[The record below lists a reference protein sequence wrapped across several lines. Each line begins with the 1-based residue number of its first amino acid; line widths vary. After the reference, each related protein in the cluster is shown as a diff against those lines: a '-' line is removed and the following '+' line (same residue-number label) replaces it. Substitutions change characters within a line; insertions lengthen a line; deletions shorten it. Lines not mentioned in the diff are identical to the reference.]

1 MTTDRAFCRFAYPPS
16 GTSLSITEMPKG
28 GMCLSAF
35 VILHDPSDAHRILLG
50 HLDPHAPWD
59 HIGALDARRAEI
71 HSKGWMIPS
80 SHLIFGE
87 APEAAARR
95 ILVEQLGLR
104 RDRTLEP
111 PQIFSEVATPR
122 RFPDLAHHWD
132 IGFVYTGPLSEPEL
146 GPTPAWKDLA
156 LVDTRTLKRE
166 EMARSHDDV
175 LEAVGL
181 IRPSA

>member
-1 MTTDRAFCRFAYPPS
+1 
-16 GTSLSITEMPKG
+16 
-28 GMCLSAF
+28 
-35 VILHDPSDAHRILLG
+35 
-50 HLDPHAPWD
+50 
-59 HIGALDARRAEI
+59 
-71 HSKGWMIPS
+71 MIPS

-122 RFPDLAHHWD
+122 RFPDRAHHWD
-132 IGFVYTGPLSEPEL
+132 IGFVYTGPLSESEL
-146 GPTPAWKDLA
+146 RPTPAWKDLA

-181 IRPSA
+181 IPPSA